1 MFTDILKKELKVNFY
16 KDINCDAFEIPN
28 FLSWDSHR
36 TQHVERENRIIFDF
50 IDLLR

>member
-28 FLSWDSHR
+28 FFICR
-36 TQHVERENRIIFDF
+36 TIQG
-50 IDLLR
+50 LT